1 VNRISLLAL
10 LTLPLVAAACFGGGS
25 KTAAPTITIQA
36 ARTYQLAG
44 FGPAGAV
51 GAGKPTQ
58 LMFTVQQ
65 PSGQPL
71 TQYRHGAGPHTG
83 VHIIIVRSDLAT
95 IIHNHPPVGAGGRIV
110 DPITFP
116 EPGRYRLVVDLYP
129 ANAVNGQINFQLFRW
144 ITVAGAAPAK
154 PLPPF
159 SPTVTVDGYRF
170 TMQGSPRLAAIQ
182 PAFLTVTVKD
192 PQGRPATFTPWFGAL
207 AHAIF
212 FRQGSLDYFH
222 THVCS
227 PGATGCTSV
236 LGATRV
242 AGTSSTPGRL
252 RVGVLVPVS
261 GTWRLFLQC
270 KVNGKILT
278 APFTLT
284 VR

>member
-44 FGPAGAV
+44 FRPTGAV
-51 GAGKPTQ
+51 AAGKTTQ
-58 LMFTVQQ
+58 LTFTVQQ
-65 PSGQPL
+65 PSGRPL
-71 TQYRHGAGPHTG
+71 TQYRRGGGPHTG

-116 EPGRYRLVVDLYP
+116 EAGRYRLVVDLYP

-144 ITVAGAAPAK
+144 ITVAGAAPARL
-154 PLPPF
+154 LPPF
-159 SPTVTVDGYRF
+159 SPTVTVGGYRF
-170 TMQGSPRLAAIQ
+170 TMQGRPRLAAIQ

-212 FRQGSLDYFH
+212 FRRGSLDYFH

-270 KVNGKILT
+270 KVNGTILT